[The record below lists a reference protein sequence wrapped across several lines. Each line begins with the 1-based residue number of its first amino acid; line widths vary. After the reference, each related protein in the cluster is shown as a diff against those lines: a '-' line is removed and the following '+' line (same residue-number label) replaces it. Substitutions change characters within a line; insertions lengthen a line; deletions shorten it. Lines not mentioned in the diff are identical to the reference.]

1 MKRNGAKRG
10 IATRLSPH
18 VQKLMQTAMTIVTS
32 IEKETMKH
40 PPLIGYDACIVIVG
54 GE

>member
-10 IATRLSPH
+10 IAMRLSPQ
-18 VQKLMQTAMTIVTS
+18 VQTLMQTAMTIMTS

-40 PPLIGYDACIVIVG
+40 PPFIGYDACNVTVG